1 MALRKKKK
9 KVIYPKIASLNK
21 HKGLVMENS
30 LVEVIKLLLIGM
42 GIVFTFIIIAVYM
55 TKGKILRKLF
65 PQEEQQSQTIVQPQT
80 INVAI
85 EANTVNTDL
94 AKVAAIVAAI
104 HHHNLTVNTD
114 AAKIA
119 AVIAAVQHHTNLK
132 G

>member
-1 MALRKKKK
+1 
-9 KVIYPKIASLNK
+9 
-21 HKGLVMENS
+21 
-30 LVEVIKLLLIGM
+30 
-42 GIVFTFIIIAVYM
+42 M

-65 PQEEQQSQTIVQPQT
+65 PQEEQQSQTIVQTQT
-80 INVAI
+80 INVAM
-85 EANTVNTDL
+85 EANAVNTDL

-104 HHHNLTVNTD
+104 HHHNLNTD

>member
-1 MALRKKKK
+1 
-9 KVIYPKIASLNK
+9 
-21 HKGLVMENS
+21 
-30 LVEVIKLLLIGM
+30 M

-65 PQEEQQSQTIVQPQT
+65 PQEEVQPQT
-80 INVAI
+80 INIAI
-85 EANTVNTDL
+85 GENTVNTDL

-104 HHHNLTVNTD
+104 HHHSLNTD
-114 AAKIA
+114 SAKIA